1 MSKLVFFTSICLLLY
16 FTVNGQ
22 QKTRLKFT
30 SINEVGVAWGS
41 TDDGLQVQTING
53 FYYKTFSAGL
63 GIGLDYYWERT
74 IPVFIDLR
82 KDIFNKK
89 QTPFVYADL
98 GTNLPWVK
106 TKEENWWYKSEYDDG
121 IYFDIGIGYKVPL
134 NKTWFV
140 NMSFGYSQ
148 KKIKE
153 TRKNKT
159 VIDDFSP
166 YGNYNTE
173 NFIYTLR
180 RVSLKA
186 GLGF

>member
-1 MSKLVFFTSICLLLY
+1 
-16 FTVNGQ
+16 
-22 QKTRLKFT
+22 
-30 SINEVGVAWGS
+30 
-41 TDDGLQVQTING
+41 
-53 FYYKTFSAGL
+53 
-63 GIGLDYYWERT
+63 
-74 IPVFIDLR
+74 
-82 KDIFNKK
+82 
-89 QTPFVYADL
+89 
-98 GTNLPWVK
+98 VK

>member
-98 GTNLPWVK
+98 ATNLPWVK
-106 TKEENWWYKSEYDDG
+106 TKEENWWYTSEYDDG
-121 IYFDIGIGYKVPL
+121 IYFDVGIGYKLPV
-134 NKTWFV
+134 NKKLFV
-140 NMSFGYSQ
+140 NMSFGYTQ
-148 KKIKE
+148 KSIE
-153 TRKNKT
+153 EMRKNKT
-159 VIDDFSP
+159 VIDDFPP
-166 YGNYNTE
+166 YGSYNAE
-173 NFIYTLR
+173 NFKYTLR
-180 RVSLKA
+180 RFSFKA